1 MNSGGI
7 DGLVGSHV
15 GTPDSPQVGAVGGEQ
30 QLHFQ
35 SGSGLNDGVSFHPS
49 DTLMGLPADL
59 PTTSRDD
66 TTHVTDQRHHVT
78 TQPSGS
84 NQSNLKS
91 EQ

>member
-1 MNSGGI
+1 M

-15 GTPDSPQVGAVGGEQ
+15 GTPDSPQVGAVGGES
-30 QLHFQ
+30 QLQHHFQ

-59 PTTSRDD
+59 PTTSRDE
-66 TTHVTDQRHHVT
+66 TTHVTDPHHVT
-78 TQPSGS
+78 AQPSGS